1 MSGTALEHRLVRDY
15 LTQLDVALGG
25 LPSAKARELRSQ
37 IASHLDEALPPDASD
52 EDVTAVLRQLG
63 SPADL
68 ASEAQAGADP
78 GIGAAVAAAARRR
91 WARIIRS
98 RLRTKLI
105 VILIALVLATGATF
119 LSTFLSAPLPGGA
132 GEFTWW
138 YPQDYNHEVDSTA
151 DGAQQ
156 TTVRIRSGQWQG
168 FAIGIYNTSNFT
180 ETIIGPPTPTPFSD
194 VPWDSPNGGPS
205 QPRIEVSA
213 PDRALDHGGMTRN
226 VAFETLPVS
235 VPPHQYRM
243 LRITWISSVCMLGGT
258 KTSNM
263 LNDGFISID
272 SIYLRVRVG
281 WFTWTDVIPLGM
293 AVALAGPSHG
303 VYNGPGPYHGTC
315 I

>member
-15 LTQLDVALGG
+15 LTQLDVALGA

-37 IASHLDEALPPDASD
+37 IAGHLEEALPPDVSD
-52 EDVTAVLRQLG
+52 EDVAAVLHQLG
-63 SPADL
+63 RPADL
-68 ASEAQAGADP
+68 AREAQAGADP
-78 GIGAAVAAAARRR
+78 RIGAAVAAAARRR
-91 WARIIRS
+91 WVRITRS

-105 VILIALVLATGATF
+105 VILIALLLATGATF
-119 LSTFLSAPLPGGA
+119 LSTFLSAPLPGA
-132 GEFTWW
+132 GGFAWW

-151 DGAQQ
+151 GGAQQ

-180 ETIIGPPTPTPFSD
+180 ETIIGPPTGIDS
-194 VPWDSPNGGPS
+194 PWDSPNGGPQ

-213 PDRALDHGGMTRN
+213 PDRAIANGGMTRN
-226 VAFETLPVS
+226 VAFEDLPVS
-235 VPPHQYRM
+235 IPPHHYRM
-243 LRITWISSVCMLGGT
+243 LRITWITSVCILGGT

-263 LNDGFISID
+263 LNDGYQAID
-272 SIYLRVRVG
+272 TIYLRVRVG
-281 WFTWTDVIPLGM
+281 WFTRTDAIPLDM

-303 VYNGPGPYHGTC
+303 VYSGPGPYHGTC

>member
-15 LTQLDVALGG
+15 LTRLDVALGG

-37 IASHLDEALPPDASD
+37 IAGHLEEALPPEASD
-52 EDVTAVLRQLG
+52 EDVAAVLHQLG
-63 SPADL
+63 RPADL
-68 ASEAQAGADP
+68 AREAQAGADP
-78 GIGAAVAAAARRR
+78 RLGPAVAAAARRR
-91 WARIIRS
+91 WVRIIRS

-105 VILIALVLATGATF
+105 VILIALLLATGTTF
-119 LSTFLSAPLPGGA
+119 LSIFLSAPLPGNTGGFA
-132 GEFTWW
+132 WW
-138 YPQDYNHEVDSTA
+138 YPQDSNHEVFSAA

-180 ETIIGPPTPTPFSD
+180 ETIIGPPTGIDAFS
-194 VPWDSPNGGPS
+194 DSPNGGPQ

-213 PDRALDHGGMTRN
+213 PDRAIANGGMIRN
-226 VAFETLPVS
+226 VAFEALPVS
-235 VPPHQYRM
+235 IPPHQYRL
-243 LRITWISSVCMLGGT
+243 LRITWISDVCILGGT

-263 LNDGFISID
+263 LNDGYSSID

-281 WFTWTDVIPLGM
+281 WFTRTDVIPLYM

-303 VYNGPGPYHGTC
+303 IYNGPGPYHGTC

>member
-1 MSGTALEHRLVRDY
+1 MSGTALEHRLVREY

-37 IASHLDEALPPDASD
+37 IAGHVEEAMPPDASD
-52 EDVTAVLRQLG
+52 EDVAAVLHQLG
-63 SPADL
+63 RPADL
-68 ASEAQAGADP
+68 AREAQAGAAH
-78 GIGAAVAAAARRR
+78 GVGAAVAAAARRG
-91 WARIIRS
+91 WVRIIRS

-105 VILIALVLATGATF
+105 VVLIALLLATGATF
-119 LSTFLSAPLPGGA
+119 LSTFLSAPLPNYV
-132 GEFTWW
+132 GEFAWW

-168 FAIGIYNTSNFT
+168 FGIGIYNSSNFT
-180 ETIIGPPTPTPFSD
+180 ETILGPPEGD
-194 VPWDSPNGGPS
+194 NVPPDSPNGAR

-213 PDRALDHGGMTRN
+213 PDRAIANGGFIRN
-226 VAFETLPVS
+226 VAFESLPVS
-235 VPPHQYRM
+235 IPPHQYRL
-243 LRITWISSVCMLGGT
+243 LRITWITDVCILGGT
-258 KTSNM
+258 KSNNM
-263 LNDGFISID
+263 LNDGYESID

-281 WFTWTDVIPLGM
+281 WFTRTDVIPLDM

-315 I
+315 F